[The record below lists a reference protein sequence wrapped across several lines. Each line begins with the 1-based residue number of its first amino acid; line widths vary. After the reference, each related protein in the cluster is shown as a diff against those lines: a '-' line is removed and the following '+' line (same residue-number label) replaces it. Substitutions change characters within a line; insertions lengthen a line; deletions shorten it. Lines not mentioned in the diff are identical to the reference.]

1 MTAPSDEY
9 GFLHE
14 LEIEVEE
21 EMIEAERGL
30 PEEAAALPIAEWLF
44 DPTDVERERIGL
56 RGLLGAVEVL
66 EDGLLPADPVE

>member
-1 MTAPSDEY
+1 MTAPNGEN

-30 PEEAAALPIAEWLF
+30 PEEAAALPVAEWLV

-56 RGLLGAVEVL
+56 RGLLDAVEVL
-66 EDGLLPADPVE
+66 EHGLRPADPVE